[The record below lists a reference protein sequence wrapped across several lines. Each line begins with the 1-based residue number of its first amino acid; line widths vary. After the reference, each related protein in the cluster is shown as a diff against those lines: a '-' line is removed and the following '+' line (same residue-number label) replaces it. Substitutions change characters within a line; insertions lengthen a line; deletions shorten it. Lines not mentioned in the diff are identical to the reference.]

1 MDRWEWYSGFYGWE
15 LSSSGNPLEKTSSL
29 LSTYLHSHCFVD
41 MILISLLILS
51 DDFRWLCSSQW
62 ETESSNSPCC
72 PLMLALV
79 PAHCWM
85 LTRLWD
91 LDKRGRGG
99 LWSVVLTRWFTFWW
113 KSLAPTSLVNPAHHI
128 SDLGFLSVQTWSSKP
143 VDSHLCILSQAVCY
157 VPLMYQMLCL
167 IELKVEVV

>member
-99 LWSVVLTRWFTFWW
+99 LWSVVLTRWFTF
-113 KSLAPTSLVNPAHHI
+113 LVKELSSYLFGQSHTPHLRPGI
-128 SDLGFLSVQTWSSKP
+128 SVQTWSSKP